1 MMGVTAL
8 SVPSI
13 VMLKNVMKPKLLA
26 IFVGIIAIG
35 IIFIGYVFNIFSFVL
50 V

>member
-1 MMGVTAL
+1 AL

-26 IFVGIIAIG
+26 IFVGIIAVG
-35 IIFIGYVFNIFSFVL
+35 IIAIGYIFNIFSFL
-50 V
+50 VI